1 MRGRLEDQRCIQT
14 ISLSQKRKW
23 ELIECARDWCK
34 GSSLNPNHISSLSRE
49 TEWTEEPDLN
59 IDPCSSLNGH
69 LGEYIPRLQMCSGVI
84 KLTKYWIA
92 QVCLV
97 MAKVGNSIG
106 VSPPAQRPAQPAQS
120 ERNQHLIMMQRSE
133 QVSVKTVGKLTSAE
147 SDDKAHRVC
156 GYKSGRTVQHI
167 STGQEDQL
175 NIEEEKSEPQ
185 HP

>member
-120 ERNQHLIMMQRSE
+120 ERN
-133 QVSVKTVGKLTSAE
+133 
-147 SDDKAHRVC
+147 
-156 GYKSGRTVQHI
+156 
-167 STGQEDQL
+167 
-175 NIEEEKSEPQ
+175 
-185 HP
+185 